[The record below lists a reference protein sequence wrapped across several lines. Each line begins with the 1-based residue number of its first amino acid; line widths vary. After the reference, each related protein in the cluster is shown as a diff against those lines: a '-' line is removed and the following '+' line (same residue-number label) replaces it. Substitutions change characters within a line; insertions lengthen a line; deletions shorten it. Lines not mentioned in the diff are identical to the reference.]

1 MRKGVIE
8 LTENLPTTAAG
19 LLPPLGDA
27 SIQAV
32 TVRESDGVID
42 FARLREDGFTA
53 VYLRATAGD
62 DYVDCRLNTNARA
75 AAEAGLQV
83 GYLHYLTARTENQAR
98 QQANL
103 FLTATDGRDTG
114 LRPAVLFDRFRG
126 LDIGDVNDIAQ
137 AWLAFV
143 EKDRGIA
150 PLLQTDAESANLLW
164 RKSIADSYPLWVID
178 PDVAAPR
185 VRTGKWDGW
194 TGWQYGE
201 FEGVN
206 PLPLSLFTP
215 NVRISA
221 SAALQTKLICVTVA
235 YGDTLT
241 AIARLFDTT
250 VSDIVRLNAIAN
262 PDRIYPGQTLY
273 VKAPLSAP
281 VACCDAYTIR
291 RGDTLSAIAARFGTS
306 VDRLAA
312 INQIPDEDRI
322 YAGQVITLGLCEGS
336 D

>member
-1 MRKGVIE
+1 MIE
-8 LTENLPTTAAG
+8 LTENMPTTAAE

-27 SIQAV
+27 TIQAV
-32 TVRESDGVID
+32 TVRESDGAID

-62 DYVDCRLNTNARA
+62 DYVDCRLNANARA

-83 GYLHYLTARTENQAR
+83 GYLHYLTARTEKQAR

-103 FLTATDGRDTG
+103 FLTATDGREYD

-126 LDIGDVNDIAQ
+126 LDIGEVNAIAR
-137 AWLAFV
+137 AWLEFV
-143 EKDRGIA
+143 EKDRGPA
-150 PLLQTDAESANLLW
+150 PMIQTDAESANLLW
-164 RKSIADSYPLWVID
+164 SSAIADRYPLWVID

-201 FEGVN
+201 FEGVD

-215 NVRISA
+215 NVRIA
-221 SAALQTKLICVTVA
+221 SAIAPATKLICVTVA

-241 AIARLFDTT
+241 AIARLFDTS
-250 VSDIVRLNAIAN
+250 VADIVRLNAITN

-273 VKAPLSAP
+273 VRAPLSTP
-281 VACCDAYTIR
+281 VACCDTYTIR
-291 RGDTLSAIAARFGTS
+291 RGDTLSAIAARFGTG
-306 VDRLAA
+306 VARLVA

-322 YAGQVITLGLCEGS
+322 AAGQVITLGLCEGER
-336 D
+336 